1 MRLSLFWVVCLVPL
15 AFGQPS
21 KSLPGCEPLP
31 EVQQRLAGIPQW
43 QKIRRPITNQDLAQ
57 KLEMLRDL
65 IARYPREPEPQR
77 HLIEYSRVWDRERFS
92 AIRERYRKEA
102 TEEPNDPLARYLA
115 GVAMHRTDTDESI
128 RLFEQALAKAPEFP
142 WPSLLL
148 AEIFGW
154 GKRVEKNKAAEYIA
168 SFFEK
173 CPHSTNSLA
182 LSLVGRFGARDVQVK
197 VAQALR
203 QNLTRQTD
211 AARLRPFETLWGLEF
226 RTRPPEEHVVLRR
239 QVADDVKRLES
250 LNPEPDATWLA
261 LLKQGYKQS
270 GASEEAVTAAENRIL
285 REFPKS
291 LEAYLVT
298 SQRWGE
304 ENQKPEDH
312 GNAEAWKEYNKT
324 YRTAVGQWRQ
334 QFSEVPVLEDKYFLA
349 VSADES
355 VLKEEGLAALETY
368 LKFIEEQPPSSPSWA
383 SLTYLEAVEFLL
395 DHRWQPSRALA
406 LAQTA
411 RSVIQE
417 GWLVRW
423 LEDDNLPSNLQSVLE
438 YTRGSVR
445 QDIEDVTLKA
455 AILLGKP
462 AEVQGIRSSIEGPVP
477 ENRKQRSA
485 YWHHRARLASL
496 EGRKADALTYCQS
509 ALRTRVV
516 PPKPYRGRIEDDLT
530 EEAAALWK
538 ELGGTEAAWA
548 VWSKPTG
555 PRVVEGTAEHRG
567 KPDKELPTF
576 ELADLSGNLWRLQDL
591 AGKSVFINLWATWC
605 GPCVAELPKLQK
617 MYERVKDRTDLEIIT
632 FNVDEDLGLVQPFM
646 KERGYN
652 FPVLVAYNFVEALL
666 GSFTI
671 PQNWIIDPEGR
682 WRWTLHGSDVD
693 DPKWIESMIRR
704 LESVK
709 GSEE

>member
-1 MRLSLFWVVCLVPL
+1 MRFSLFWVVSLVPL

-21 KSLPGCEPLP
+21 KSLPGCEPHP
-31 EVQQRLAGIPQW
+31 EVQRKLADIPQW
-43 QKIRRPITNQDLAQ
+43 QKVRRPITNQDLAQ

-65 IARYPREPEPQR
+65 IARHPQEAEPQR

-102 TEEPNDPLARYLA
+102 TEKPDDPLALYLA

-182 LSLVGRFGARDVQVK
+182 LSLVGRFGAPDVQVK

-211 AARLRPFETLWGLEF
+211 AARLRLFETLWGLEF

-239 QVADDVKRLES
+239 QVADDVNRLES

-261 LLKQGYKQS
+261 LLKRGYKQS

-285 REFPKS
+285 REFPRS

-304 ENQKPEDH
+304 ENQEPEGH
-312 GNAEAWKEYNKT
+312 GNAETWQKYKKT

-334 QFSEVPVLEDKYFLA
+334 QFSEVPVLEHTYFHA
-349 VSADES
+349 VKADQS
-355 VLKEEGLAALETY
+355 VSKEEGLAALETY
-368 LKFIEEQPPSSPSWA
+368 LKFIGEQHPSSPPWA
-383 SLTYLEAVEFLL
+383 SGTYLAAVEFLL
-395 DHRWQPSRALA
+395 DHGWQPSRALA
-406 LAQTA
+406 LLQTA
-411 RSVIQE
+411 RSQMQE
-417 GWLVRW
+417 GWLARW
-423 LEDDNLPSNLQSVLE
+423 LENDNLPDDTESLFE
-438 YTRGSVR
+438 HIRESVR

-462 AEVQGIRSSIEGPVP
+462 EEVQAIRSSIEGPVP
-477 ENRKQRSA
+477 ENRRQRSA
-485 YWHHRARLASL
+485 YWHRRARLASL
-496 EGRKADALTYCQS
+496 EGRKADALTYYQS
-509 ALRTRVV
+509 ALRARVV
-516 PPKPYRGRIEDDLT
+516 PPKPYRGQIEDDLT
-530 EEAAALWK
+530 EEAAAMWK

-555 PRVVEGTAEHRG
+555 PRVVEGTAERWG

-591 AGKSVFINLWATWC
+591 AGKSLLINLWATWC
-605 GPCVAELPKLQK
+605 GPCVAELPKLQE

-646 KERGYN
+646 KERGYD
-652 FPVLVAYNFVEALL
+652 FPVLVAYNFVEALIDDL
-666 GSFTI
+666 SI

-682 WRWTLHGSDVD
+682 WRWTQRGSGLD

>member
-1 MRLSLFWVVCLVPL
+1 MRFFPIWAACLVPL

-21 KSLPGCEPLP
+21 KSLPGCDPHP
-31 EVQQRLAGIPQW
+31 EVQQKLADIPQW
-43 QKIRRPITNQDLAQ
+43 QKIRPITNQDLAR

-65 IARYPREPEPQR
+65 AARHPREPEPQR
-77 HLIEYSRVWDRERFS
+77 HLTEYSRVWDREHFPAMR
-92 AIRERYRKEA
+92 ARYRKEA
-102 TEEPNDPLARYLA
+102 TEKPDDPLALHLA
-115 GVAMHRTDTDESI
+115 GVAIHRTDTDESI

-197 VAQALR
+197 VTQALR
-203 QNLTRQTD
+203 QNLTRHTD
-211 AARLRPFETLWGLEF
+211 SARLRLFETLWGLEF

-250 LNPEPDATWLA
+250 LNPKPDATWLA

-285 REFPKS
+285 REFPRS

-334 QFSEVPVLEDKYFLA
+334 QFSEVPDLEDRYFVA

-355 VLKEEGLAALETY
+355 VSKEEGLVALETY
-368 LKFIEEQPPSSPSWA
+368 LKFIEEQHPSSRNWA
-383 SLTYLEAVEFLL
+383 SLTYLPAVQFLL
-395 DHRWQPSRALA
+395 DHRRLPSRALA

-423 LEDDNLPSNLQSVLE
+423 LENDNLPDDTESLFE
-438 YTRGSVR
+438 HIRESVR

-462 AEVQGIRSSIEGPVP
+462 EEVQAIRSSIEGPVP
-477 ENRKQRSA
+477 ENRRQRSA
-485 YWHHRARLASL
+485 YWHRRARLASL
-496 EGRKADALTYCQS
+496 EGRKVDALTYYQS
-509 ALRTRVV
+509 ALRARVV
-516 PPKPYRGRIEDDLT
+516 PPKPYRGQIEDDLT

-555 PRVVEGTAEHRG
+555 PRVVEGTVERWG

-591 AGKSVFINLWATWC
+591 AGKSLLINLWATWC
-605 GPCVAELPKLQK
+605 VPCVAELPKLQE
-617 MYERVKDRTDLEIIT
+617 MYELVKDRTDLEIIT

-646 KERGYN
+646 KERGYD

-666 GSFTI
+666 DDLSI

-682 WRWTLHGSDVD
+682 WRWTQLGSDVD
-693 DPKWIESMIRR
+693 DPKWVESMIRR